1 MSAKVISHV
10 RNLSLLNVRMSWSAM
25 RLQPVIYLLLQLF
38 QAVNW
43 DITIDLLCKI
53 LSNLKASSEFINKE
67 CTGTMHLILL
77 VKCEEINC
85 LKSRKSYSL
94 STGEGCGW
102 WWWQKEAEKLWHEAF
117 LAWQTGSSTAKVAK
131 TSQAV
136 SIPGNFTKNNHLS
149 SHFA

>member
-94 STGEGCGW
+94 STGEGCG
-102 WWWQKEAEKLWHEAF
+102 
-117 LAWQTGSSTAKVAK
+117 
-131 TSQAV
+131 
-136 SIPGNFTKNNHLS
+136 
-149 SHFA
+149 